1 MNGIDY
7 QNYFVHPAEAAHR
20 RYEAL
25 RSVFVEE
32 QSMKEVAQRHDIS
45 YGTIRN
51 WVSEFCRGQDGG
63 QPPPFSPRH
72 RVGVP
77 RPTNSLLMTK
87 IRKSKSPMSRRCL
100 WRPDGDWSR
109 GTRASSCSCPC
120 SHKSASTVSSRR
132 PITRVR
138 KWCRP
143 PTHC

>member
-1 MNGIDY
+1 MNGLDY
-7 QNYFVHPAEAAHR
+7 RSFFVHPVEAAHR

-32 QSMKEVAQRHDIS
+32 RPMKEVAQRYDVS

-51 WVSEFCRGQDGG
+51 WVSEFCRAQDDGQS
-63 QPPPFSPRH
+63 PPFSPRRH
-72 RVGVP
+72 VGVP
-77 RPTNSLLMTK
+77 RPTSFLPMTRM
-87 IRKSKSPMSRRCL
+87 RKSKSPMFRRCR

-109 GTRASSCSCPC
+109 DTRASSYSCPC
-120 SHKSASTVSSRR
+120 SHKSASTVSSRG

-143 PTHC
+143 PTLC